1 MNKRTVS
8 GRRAGVASICV
19 VGVFA
24 LPSAAPADEPFDEHH
39 DIEEIIVEASAL
51 PRTIEQLAQPVT
63 VVAGDNL
70 ARKAA
75 ASIGETLSAEPGVS
89 STYFGPV
96 SSRPVI
102 RGQFGERVRV
112 LSNGL
117 DSLDA
122 SALSEDHQVSV
133 EGILAERVEIIRGP
147 ATLLYG
153 SGAAGGL
160 VNVVD
165 NRISEEPLESGLS
178 GKIAINTSTAIGEES
193 AAGWIK
199 FGGDSFAVHVDY
211 FRRDTDDVEIPGFAE
226 SALLR
231 RLEEEEGGLDE
242 GEEEI
247 RGTVENSSSST
258 DGGAIAASWFGENGF
273 FGISVSTF
281 DSEYGIPAEHAHEEE
296 PPVPGEEEEEEEVSI
311 DLDQT
316 KFDLNG
322 EYEFGGPIERLRFHI
337 ANNEYEHTEF
347 EGDEVGT
354 VYKTDGLDGRLELQ
368 HRPFGDMEG
377 VIGFQYKNVDLD
389 AIGDEA
395 YVPPSET
402 TRTSIFAFEELPV
415 SESLVLQGSVRAES
429 QSIDGSALALD
440 YDEWAYGAALGAIWT
455 AGDAVTLAA
464 RLSLAE
470 RHPNATELYAD
481 GAHVAVQRYERGAVT
496 LGDGILDKEVSTNVD
511 LTLRGETERVD
522 WTLTLFNNDVEDY
535 IVLSPTGEIEDEF
548 PVFEFG
554 QVDAQLYGYE
564 AEARIEIHESEK
576 GHLHTRIFSDYVH
589 GEEKKS
595 GAYLPRLTPLRYG
608 IGLHYAKGPL
618 EFNVDVTAYDEQTK
632 TAANELPT
640 DSYTLVGA
648 ELAYAMEDKGLYFFL
663 KGSNLGDQDARQHT
677 SPLKDTVPL
686 PGRSLHAGLRFE
698 F

>member
-1 MNKRTVS
+1 MNSHKIH
-8 GRRAGVASICV
+8 GRQAAVTSICIA
-19 VGVFA
+19 GMFA
-24 LPSAAPADEPFDEHH
+24 LPAAAADDEPFDEHH
-39 DIEEIIVEASAL
+39 DIDEIVVEASAL
-51 PRTIEQLAQPVT
+51 PRTVEQLAQPVT

-75 ASIGETLSAEPGVS
+75 ASVGETLSAELGVS
-89 STYFGPV
+89 STYFGPI

-122 SALSEDHQVSV
+122 SALSEDHQASV
-133 EGILAERVEIIRGP
+133 EGILAERVEIVRGP

-165 NRISEEPLESGLS
+165 NRIAETPSEGPVS
-178 GKIAINTSTAIGEES
+178 GKVAINTSTEIGEES

-199 FGGDSFAVHVDY
+199 FGGDTFNVHVDS

-226 SALLR
+226 SAVLR
-231 RLEEEEGGLDE
+231 QLEEEEGE
-242 GEEEI
+242 AEEVEEI
-247 RGTVENSSSST
+247 RGTVENSASST
-258 DGGAIAASWFGENGF
+258 DGGAVAASWFGENGF
-273 FGISVSTF
+273 IGISISSF
-281 DSEYGIPAEHAHEEE
+281 DSDYGIPAEHAHEEE
-296 PPVPGEEEEEEEVSI
+296 PPMAGEEEEEEVSI
-311 DLDQT
+311 KLDQT
-316 KFDLNG
+316 RFELRG
-322 EYEFGGPIERLRFHI
+322 EYGFTGLIERLRFHI
-337 ANNEYEHTEF
+337 ADNDYEHTEF
-347 EGDEVGT
+347 EGAEVGT
-354 VYKTDGLDGRLELQ
+354 LYQTDGLDGRLELR
-368 HRPFGDMEG
+368 HRPLGRLEG
-377 VIGFQYKNVDLD
+377 AIGLQYKRIDFN

-395 YVPPSET
+395 FVPPSET
-402 TRTSIFAFEELPV
+402 TRTSVFAFEELPV
-415 SESLVLQGSVRAES
+415 SESLVLQGSLRAES

-440 YDEWAYGAALGAIWT
+440 YDDSAFGAALGAIWT
-455 AGDAVTLAA
+455 PNDAVTLAA
-464 RLSLAE
+464 RLSLTE

-496 LGDGILDKEVSTNVD
+496 QGDGILDKEVSTNLD
-511 LTLRGETERVD
+511 LTLRGNTDRIAWAV
-522 WTLTLFNNDVEDY
+522 TLFNNDVDDY
-535 IVLSPTGEIEDEF
+535 IVLAPTAEIVDEF
-548 PVFEFG
+548 QVFEYG
-554 QVDAQLYGYE
+554 QVDARLYGYE
-564 AEARIEIHESEK
+564 AEARIEIHESGK

-589 GEEKKS
+589 GEERES

-608 IGLHYAKGPL
+608 IGLHYAIGAL
-618 EFNVDVTAYDEQTK
+618 EFNVDVTAHDEQTK

-648 ELAYAMEDKGLYFFL
+648 EIAYAMEDKGLYFFL
-663 KGSNLGDQDARQHT
+663 KGSNLGDQDARQHA
-677 SPLKDTVPL
+677 SPLKETVPL